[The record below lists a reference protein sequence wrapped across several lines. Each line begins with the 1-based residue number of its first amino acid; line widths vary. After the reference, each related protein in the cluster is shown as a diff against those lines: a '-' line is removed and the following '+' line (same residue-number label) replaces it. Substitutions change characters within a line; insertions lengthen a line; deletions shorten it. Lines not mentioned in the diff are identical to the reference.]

1 MTRTR
6 FTNGRRSRC
15 GFTLIELLVVI
26 AIIGLLASLIAPA
39 VQSARRAARKL
50 ECLNNLRQLGLAM
63 QNVSS
68 ANNGQLPSLVS
79 DMAFVNSLGNSC
91 TVQAGWPIRIMAAMD
106 GSAVVKNLKA
116 NAIPGTAFIPGEFNV
131 GAGGTERVFFKGF
144 TCPDDVASDRVA
156 GGLSYVANMGL
167 ISSVIWGIDD
177 TFPVIPPD
185 VRISLTFH
193 HVGLI
198 SWDGN
203 VTRGDAIDQ
212 AVNLSSGI
220 FQRDLTTFNGGI
232 VLNRGS
238 TLMSLDYV
246 GSGDGTTNTMM
257 LSENLQAGNW
267 WDSSANKLGFGIR
280 VPVNVAT
287 SQPTYG
293 SAGTNYSAA
302 PAGQP
307 MRTEGTAFA
316 TTTPDPWFINR
327 NLAAGAGTASRPSS
341 QHFGGVNVVF
351 CDGSARYLN
360 ENMDKDTYV
369 KLLTS
374 NGVANGEQTLS
385 GSY

>member
-1 MTRTR
+1 
-6 FTNGRRSRC
+6 
-15 GFTLIELLVVI
+15 
-26 AIIGLLASLIAPA
+26 
-39 VQSARRAARKL
+39 
-50 ECLNNLRQLGLAM
+50 
-63 QNVSS
+63 
-68 ANNGQLPSLVS
+68 
-79 DMAFVNSLGNSC
+79 
-91 TVQAGWPIRIMAAMD
+91 
-106 GSAVVKNLKA
+106 
-116 NAIPGTAFIPGEFNV
+116 
-131 GAGGTERVFFKGF
+131 
-144 TCPDDVASDRVA
+144 
-156 GGLSYVANMGL
+156 
-167 ISSVIWGIDD
+167 
-177 TFPVIPPD
+177 
-185 VRISLTFH
+185 
-193 HVGLI
+193 
-198 SWDGN
+198 
-203 VTRGDAIDQ
+203 
-212 AVNLSSGI
+212 
-220 FQRDLTTFNGGI
+220 
-232 VLNRGS
+232 
-238 TLMSLDYV
+238 
-246 GSGDGTTNTMM
+246 MM